1 MRHGTTSVSST
12 CPCMGSASR
21 AQAPRRAAR
30 MSRFA
35 VDGRS
40 VIARVAW
47 AKGHR
52 AGLRSQD
59 PIFIRAL
66 ISNEDVEATLPPP
79 AAGRPVERRHTSR
92 PTSKAHDD
100 SRVRGRIIEFAS
112 FAVIVAALG
121 FAAVSTVSEA
131 LEQPLSAVRLALDP
145 GPSKVLQKAPG
156 SPDHARI
163 WHLSESLLQRS
174 HLQLVQSCSVIFRW
188 S

>member
-1 MRHGTTSVSST
+1 VNIVKARENRQKVMIKARMRSHAAWHDVCILNLSVHGL
-12 CPCMGSASR
+12 GIQSASPPAR
-21 AQAPRRAAR
+21 GAVVEIRR
-30 MSRFA
+30 
-35 VDGRS
+35 GRQI

-66 ISNEDVEATLPPP
+66 VSNEDVEAPLPPP

-112 FAVIVAALG
+112 FAIIVAALG
-121 FAAVSTVSEA
+121 IAAASTVGEA
-131 LEQPLSAVRLALDP
+131 LEQPLSAVRVALDP
-145 GPSKVLQKAPG
+145 GPEQGP
-156 SPDHARI
+156 
-163 WHLSESLLQRS
+163 SESS
-174 HLQLVQSCSVIFRW
+174 GKS
-188 S
+188 